1 MKENQLKTSA
11 RKTKKS
17 KGSEGKGRMD
27 QQDHVS
33 ENGFR
38 CVAIPIKLPWHSL
51 QRWGAGILKLIQ
63 KHTEASGSHKIT
75 LSKMDNAG
83 RILTTTFKL
92 QFRATVTKVVW
103 YPQKKKHSGK
113 DLRTQI

>member
-1 MKENQLKTSA
+1 MKA
-11 RKTKKS
+11 REEWISRITLVK
-17 KGSEGKGRMD
+17 MD
-27 QQDHVS
+27 LD
-33 ENGFR
+33 
-38 CVAIPIKLPWHSL
+38 AL
-51 QRWGAGILKLIQ
+51 QSPSNFHGILYKDRGAGILKLTQ